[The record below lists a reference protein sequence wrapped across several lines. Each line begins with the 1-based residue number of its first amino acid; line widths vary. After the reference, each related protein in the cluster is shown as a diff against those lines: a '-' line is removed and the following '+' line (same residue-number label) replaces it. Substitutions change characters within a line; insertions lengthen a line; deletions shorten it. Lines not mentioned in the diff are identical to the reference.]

1 MSKYRLELKCGG
13 KLLGRW
19 EIGEE
24 PLDLSLSQDD
34 EECLYFRLGTND
46 RVQKDSENSK
56 RDRQNVLNLIFHRV
70 QYSLTLMVL
79 IWKLLLHLIS
89 IGSIQI
95 I

>member
-46 RVQKDSENSK
+46 RVQKDSDQEFRERHTKKSFNHNISPNPLLS
-56 RDRQNVLNLIFHRV
+56 DFDGADMETFAPSDLIA
-70 QYSLTLMVL
+70 L
-79 IWKLLLHLIS
+79 
-89 IGSIQI
+89 
-95 I
+95 